1 MSNNE
6 EFSGSVH
13 WGGIIGTVKFS
24 SITPTIQERPRPRVL
39 IGSSEDPY
47 ILEKLGKCSHVI
59 KAGGA
64 GHKLLMVAL
73 GNKTDSK
80 NGSLF
85 IYLMQD
91 LLMSTLILGHQPTN
105 GILVLLM
112 PLLEPWVE
120 K

>member
-1 MSNNE
+1 M
-6 EFSGSVH
+6 
-13 WGGIIGTVKFS
+13 
-24 SITPTIQERPRPRVL
+24 ERPRPRVL
-39 IGSSEDPY
+39 IGSSEDPN
-47 ILEKLGKCSHVI
+47 ILENLGKCSDVI

-73 GNKTDSK
+73 GNKTVGIVRK
-80 NGSLF
+80 KIF
-85 IYLMQD
+85 IYPMQD
-91 LLMSTLILGHQPTN
+91 LLMSTLILGHQPTI